1 MSLGEKIKE
10 QRKQAGLSQEQLAE
24 KLNVSRQAITKWE
37 TDKGI
42 PDVANLL
49 AISDEFGL
57 SLDELIKGN
66 VAVKKKIIA
75 DSSAKKWHILVIVY
89 LLAIVAYIAYFA
101 VCHRILMIGFL
112 IATLFML
119 FFELRIFIKER
130 IYRQGKNKRQNKSG
144 GTKEHNECHKNHK
157 IQSDNFWFVEKIQGA
172 HLYGSSLV
180 CALCETE
187 HPGHLNSGIFASLC
201 SKQGAA
207 PLAPL
212 CGYPCMRKGATTFVT
227 PFASRG

>member
-1 MSLGEKIKE
+1 MSLGEKIRE

-42 PDVANLL
+42 PDVANLI

-57 SLDELIKGN
+57 SLDELIKGD

-119 FFELRIFIKER
+119 FFELRIFIKEKY
-130 IYRQGKNKRQNKSG
+130 IGKTG
-144 GTKEHNECHKNHK
+144 IVT
-157 IQSDNFWFVEKIQGA
+157 QSNSIVIDSLL
-172 HLYGSSLV
+172 HLMTLQITLGSSKNQG
-180 CALCETE
+180 
-187 HPGHLNSGIFASLC
+187 GHHNDI
-201 SKQGAA
+201 
-207 PLAPL
+207 
-212 CGYPCMRKGATTFVT
+212 R
-227 PFASRG
+227 

>member
-1 MSLGEKIKE
+1 MMSLQIYSKEVSKVSLGEKIRE

-24 KLNVSRQAITKWE
+24 KLNVSRQEITKWE

-42 PDVANLL
+42 PDVANLI

-57 SLDELIKGN
+57 SLDELIKGDIS
-66 VAVKKKIIA
+66 VKKKIIA

-130 IYRQGKNKRQNKSG
+130 RYRQGKN
-144 GTKEHNECHKNHK
+144 
-157 IQSDNFWFVEKIQGA
+157 
-172 HLYGSSLV
+172 
-180 CALCETE
+180 
-187 HPGHLNSGIFASLC
+187 
-201 SKQGAA
+201 SKGE
-207 PLAPL
+207 
-212 CGYPCMRKGATTFVT
+212 
-227 PFASRG
+227 